1 MTGPTYPPA
10 PAPAPAGAG
19 AGAPRRPLVIDVAGK
34 PVTQGSKNVG
44 RYGGVYESASADLKT
59 WRGAVAV
66 ATVKAIRDQWRSF
79 DIACPAGTPVQV
91 EITFLFA
98 RPAGHFTRGASRS
111 LRPNIPA
118 HPATRPDIDK
128 LTRAV
133 LDALKTGR
141 AYSDDGQV
149 VDLIVRKRYTTGAML
164 PAGGA
169 HIEIEAV

>member
-1 MTGPTYPPA
+1 MTRLERPA
-10 PAPAPAGAG
+10 PAPAPTG
-19 AGAPRRPLVIDVAGK
+19 AGAPARPLVIDVTGK
-34 PVTQGSKNVG
+34 PITQGSKNRG
-44 RYGGVYESASADLKT
+44 RYGGVYETASADLKT
-59 WRGAVAV
+59 WRGAIAV

-79 DIACPAGTPVQV
+79 DVACPAGPVRV

-98 RPAGHFTRGASRS
+98 RPAGHFGRGTNAAV
-111 LRPNIPA
+111 LRPGAPA

-141 AYSDDGQV
+141 AYTDDGQV
-149 VDLIVRKRYTTGAML
+149 VDLIVRKRYATGAML

-169 HIEIEAV
+169 HIEIEAI